1 MAQGAAGAE
10 SLESAHK
17 ALRARDD
24 LQFVFRDAETRET
37 KPTPDWLTELFDAI
51 GALFSGLAP
60 VLEVLFW
67 GLVVVAVLAV
77 LYLIGRELIG
87 LDFLGGGKAKKKV
100 QPAPTYRP
108 AEATARALLADADAL
123 AAQGLFEE
131 AVHVL
136 LLRSVDDM
144 RRWRPGSVEPSA
156 TSRDLAIL
164 PILPNPARTAYSA
177 MARLVEQSLF
187 GGRPV
192 GREGFEESRRA
203 YADFALPG
211 VWA

>member
-1 MAQGAAGAE
+1 MAQGAAGAG

-17 ALRARDD
+17 ALLERDD
-24 LQFVFRDAETRET
+24 LQFVFREAQVRE
-37 KPTPDWLTELFDAI
+37 PNPPPSWLTALFDAI
-51 GALFSGLAP
+51 GGFFQALAP
-60 VLEVLFW
+60 LLEVVFW

-77 LYLIGRELIG
+77 VYLIAREVLG
-87 LDFLGGGKAKKKV
+87 LNFRRAKKTRKV
-100 QPAPTYRP
+100 QPAPLYRP
-108 AEATARALLADADAL
+108 AQETALALLADADAL
-123 AAQGLFEE
+123 AAQGQFEE

-164 PILPNPARTAYSA
+164 PVLPQAARSAYSA

-211 VWA
+211 VWS